1 MNKKQFVIFL
11 LILVLTPKLSA
22 SQSIDSTIDS
32 LYQVKDNQPGFSIA
46 VFKADKIVLEKQY
59 GIANLDY
66 NIPIT
71 SETVFDIGS
80 IAKQFTAA
88 AILLL
93 ENEGKLSI
101 KEPAYKY
108 IDNLPRYKK
117 GDPTIEQLLNQTS
130 GIPEVDP
137 YFYLAD
143 LSFNDF
149 LTQSRVSNIILNL
162 KELNFKPGEY
172 FEYTNANYILL
183 ANIIEKVSEKSF
195 SDFLQDQ
202 IFSPLKMEHSIK
214 KNRTYDVIKNRAI
227 GYMKDGKAIYK
238 MDLPAT
244 IYHGDGQILTTPR
257 DMFKWHQGIRNATIG
272 SPEMW
277 KKMHRKA
284 KLNDGTSIDYGLGVE
299 FETHNGYSAMGFD
312 GMILGGFVS
321 KYLYFPEL
329 DIAFFSTQN
338 TFEEDFEDRFFQLV
352 DVYIPSE
359 KQVNTAHLQENVSIE
374 LPYDALKKYEGNYLF
389 LGNEYENI
397 KTGIIQL
404 KEKHLVLTTS
414 DGEEIGKL
422 KPIGNHTFL
431 MNGIIMEFDIQA
443 HTKQYRF
450 YANKNEKPWL
460 FKELEPYKHTESEFK
475 EIEGIYLN
483 KGLQVAKEVKFVAGK
498 LLFNYGKGANSVQ
511 IEALS
516 KNLFSIPNYPI
527 QFIRNKSGKI
537 SSMKIMGLEF
547 EKIELP

>member
-1 MNKKQFVIFL
+1 MNKKQLGILIIFL
-11 LILVLTPKLSA
+11 LLIPKLA
-22 SQSIDSTIDS
+22 TSQNIDSKIDS
-32 LYQVKDNQPGFSIA
+32 LYQVKSNQPGFSIA

-59 GIANLDY
+59 GIANLD
-66 NIPIT
+66 NNVPIT

-101 KEPAYKY
+101 KEPAHKY
-108 IDNLPRYKK
+108 IDNLPRYEK

-143 LSFNDF
+143 LSFNDL
-149 LTQSRVSNIILNL
+149 LTQPRVSNIIVNL
-162 KELNFKPGEY
+162 KELNFTPGEY

-195 SDFLQDQ
+195 IEFLQAH
-202 IFSPLKMEHSIK
+202 IFLPLKMDNTIK
-214 KNRTYDVIKNRAI
+214 KNRTYDIIKNRAI
-227 GYMKDGKAIYK
+227 GYIEDEETYYK

-244 IYHGDGQILTTPR
+244 IYNGDGQILITPK

-272 SPEMW
+272 TPELWM
-277 KKMHRKA
+277 KIHTKA
-284 KLNDGTSIDYGLGVE
+284 KLNDGTTIDYGLGVE
-299 FETHNGYSAMGFD
+299 FETHNGYTAMGFD
-312 GMILGGFVS
+312 GMIMGGFVS

-338 TFEEDFEDRFFQLV
+338 TFEEDFEERFFQLV
-352 DVYIPSE
+352 DLYIPSQTE
-359 KQVNTAHLQENVSIE
+359 IDTNQEQENAIIE
-374 LPYDALKKYEGNYLF
+374 LPNDALKKYEGSYIF
-389 LGNEYENI
+389 LGNEYEDI

-404 KEKHLVLTTS
+404 KEKHLFLKTS

-422 KPIGNHTFL
+422 KPIGKQKFL
-431 MNGIIMEFDIQA
+431 MNEIIMEFDIQ
-443 HTKQYRF
+443 TNNKQYRF
-450 YANKNEKPWL
+450 YANENEKPWL
-460 FKELEPYKHTESEFK
+460 FKELEPYNHTELELK
-475 EIEGIYLN
+475 ELEGIYLN
-483 KGLQVAKEVKFVAGK
+483 KSLQVAKEIKFEDGK
-498 LLFNYGKGANSVQ
+498 LHFYYGKGAYSVE

-516 KNLFSIPNYPI
+516 KDLFSIPNYPI
-527 QFIRNKSGKI
+527 QFIRYESGKI
-537 SSMKIMGLEF
+537 ISMKIMGLEF
-547 EKIELP
+547 EKI